1 MNQYLAFDIG
11 GTQIKYGIV
20 DEAGNIM
27 SHGLMD
33 TEAYKGGP
41 SIINKV
47 INKGKSM
54 LKDHSFKG
62 VGISTAG
69 QVDFNNGKIVGAG
82 PTIPNYTGVEIKKLV
97 TEALGL
103 PVEVR
108 NDVDCAA
115 LGEQWLGGH
124 DVNNFIALTVG
135 TGIGGAIAIDGQM
148 YSGHSFSAG
157 EWGYMLV
164 EGEQFEKVASVS
176 GLINLARKYKEDR
189 DWTGKE
195 IFALYD
201 EGDKDI
207 KLAVNTFFKHLAIGI
222 TNLIYIFNP
231 EKVIVGGGVTA
242 RGDKFLKEVR
252 QEVQKYAQ
260 PSIYKNTEIVLA
272 KLSNHAGMVGAVYNF
287 LKRQQSLGNTNV
299 SQHQC

>member
-1 MNQYLAFDIG
+1 MNQYVAFDIG

-20 DEAGNIM
+20 DEAGNII

-33 TEAYKGGP
+33 TEAHKGGL
-41 SIINKV
+41 SIIEKV
-47 INKGKSM
+47 IAKGQKIIQDYSVE
-54 LKDHSFKG
+54 G
-62 VGISTAG
+62 IAISTAG
-69 QVDFNNGKIVGAG
+69 QVDFNTGTIVGAG
-82 PTIPNYTGVEIKKLV
+82 DTIPNYTGVEIKKLV

-135 TGIGGAIAIDGQM
+135 TGIGGAIVIDGNM
-148 YSGHSFSAG
+148 YSGHTFSAG
-157 EWGYMLV
+157 EWGYMLI
-164 EGEQFEKVASVS
+164 EGEPFEKVASVS
-176 GLINLARKYKEDR
+176 GLINLARQFKEDR
-189 DWTGKE
+189 EWTGKE

-201 EGDKDI
+201 EGDADI
-207 KLAVNTFFKHLAIGI
+207 KLAVDTFFKHLAIGI

-231 EKVIVGGGVTA
+231 QKVIVGGGITA
-242 RGDKFLKEVR
+242 RGERFLKEIQ
-252 QEVQKYAQ
+252 QEVQKYIQ
-260 PSIYKNTEIVLA
+260 PSIYINTEIVLA

-287 LKRQQSLGNTNV
+287 IKRRQS
-299 SQHQC
+299 

>member
-20 DEAGNIM
+20 DESGNII

-33 TEAYKGGP
+33 TEAHLGGP
-41 SIINKV
+41 SIIDKV
-47 INKGKSM
+47 IAKGKR
-54 LKDHSFKG
+54 LIEDHSVIG
-62 VGISTAG
+62 IAISTAG
-69 QVDFNNGKIVGAG
+69 QVDFHTGTIVGAG
-82 PTIPNYTGVEIKKLV
+82 DTIPNYTGVEIKLRIE
-97 TEALGL
+97 EALGL

-135 TGIGGAIAIDGQM
+135 TGIGGAIVIDGKM
-148 YSGHSFSAG
+148 YSGHTFSAG

-164 EGEQFEKVASVS
+164 EGEVFEKVASVS
-176 GLINLARKYKEDR
+176 GLIHLARKYKEDR

-201 EGDKDI
+201 EGDVDM
-207 KLAVNTFFKHLAIGI
+207 KLAADTFFKHLAIGI

-231 EKVIVGGGVTA
+231 EKVIVGGGITA
-242 RGDKFLKEVR
+242 RGERFLQEIQ
-252 QEVQKYAQ
+252 QEVQKYIQ

-272 KLSNHAGMVGAVYNF
+272 KLSNHAGMVGAVYHF
-287 LKRQQSLGNTNV
+287 IKSRQA
-299 SQHQC
+299 